1 MTRSKFIC
9 TIVIMKKITFL
20 FLILLLTACSKAAPT
35 ATATLNPTPTATPVT
50 PATLPPAT
58 PLPQATA
65 TLEATAIP
73 EATQAA
79 TLASTATQPAGEPTL
94 APTATFTPGPT
105 ATPQPTDTPIV
116 ISTATPLPG
125 LAAQGPYL
133 VYLSTQPEGG
143 QAVTL
148 LNPDGNG
155 RKVLP
160 LPENGYIPD
169 VRNAVSPDGA
179 WVTFY
184 LGTPGQLDSGLLDT
198 PSGTYTL
205 TLNLMRVSDG
215 STQQVAS
222 LLSPDYPAN
231 FKTAA
236 EQAIQA
242 SPDQY
247 KDFTPEQLA
256 NSMAQ
261 TFLGGIYTSGWS
273 SNSLYLAYTAET
285 DGPTSDL
292 YLYTLSSKNIR
303 RLGSE
308 LEQVQWLTWSS
319 DNLRI
324 LYGTVNEYRAGSPLD
339 NFRVVR
345 IDGGGAQNIGQMG
358 YRSGW
363 ATASVY
369 TVYTTNEA
377 GNFAGLANM
386 NILTRKS
393 TIIWAYSF
401 LDYAFDLKDGTM
413 VIIGYSGEGAS
424 QQTGIYLQAANWKFI
439 PLDASGIFPR
449 GSDDHRFVAASVDQG
464 VVGIAKDGTIT
475 TIRNQAASISIS
487 PNWKW
492 MVLFDAGQSG
502 TIAGIELYDEK
513 DQLIKQITPLNP
525 DRIVWRADSSG
536 LFFRS
541 GTELYYIAIPN
552 GEPVL
557 IDQNVAVGEDGDFNN
572 FIWVK

>member
-1 MTRSKFIC
+1 
-9 TIVIMKKITFL
+9 MKKITFL

-50 PATLPPAT
+50 PATLPPT
-58 PLPQATA
+58 TTLPQATA
-65 TLEATAIP
+65 TLAATATP
-73 EATQAA
+73 KDTQAP
-79 TLASTATQPAGEPTL
+79 TATQPAGEPTL
-94 APTATFTPGPT
+94 APSATFTPETT
-105 ATPQPTDTPIV
+105 ATPTPTDTPIV
-116 ISTATPLPG
+116 ITTATPLPG
-125 LAAQGPYL
+125 LAVQGPYL
-133 VYLSTQPEGG
+133 VYLSTLPDGG

-160 LPENGYIPD
+160 LPANGYIPD
-169 VRNAVSPDGA
+169 VRNAVSPDGG
-179 WVTFY
+179 WVTYY
-184 LGTPGQLDSGLLDT
+184 LGTPGQIDSGLLDA

-231 FKTAA
+231 FRTAA
-236 EQAIQA
+236 ERAIQA
-242 SPDQY
+242 SPDLY
-247 KDFTPEQLA
+247 KDFTQEQLT

-261 TFLGGIYTSGWS
+261 TFLGGLYTSGWS
-273 SNSLYLAYTAET
+273 NNSLYLAFTAET

-303 RLGSE
+303 RLSSE
-308 LEQVQWLTWSS
+308 LEQIQWLTWSS

-377 GNFAGLANM
+377 GRFAGLANL
-386 NILTRKS
+386 NILTRKA

-413 VIIGYSGEGAS
+413 AILGYSGEGAD
-424 QQTGIYLQAANWKFI
+424 QQTGVYLQAANYKFI
-439 PLDASGIFPR
+439 PLNASNIFPR
-449 GSDDHRFVAASVDQG
+449 GSDDHRFVASSVDQG
-464 VVGIAKDGTIT
+464 VVGIAQDGTIT
-475 TIRNQAASISIS
+475 TIRNQAATISIS

-492 MVLFDAGQSG
+492 MVLFDAGHNG
-502 TIAGIELYDEK
+502 TIAGIELYDNK
-513 DQLIKQITPLNP
+513 DQLVKQITPINP

-541 GTELYYIAIPN
+541 DTELYYIAIPD

-557 IDQNVAVGEDGDFNN
+557 IDQNVAVGETGDYNN

>member
-1 MTRSKFIC
+1 M
-9 TIVIMKKITFL
+9 
-20 FLILLLTACSKAAPT
+20 
-35 ATATLNPTPTATPVT
+35 
-50 PATLPPAT
+50 
-58 PLPQATA
+58 
-65 TLEATAIP
+65 
-73 EATQAA
+73 
-79 TLASTATQPAGEPTL
+79 
-94 APTATFTPGPT
+94 
-105 ATPQPTDTPIV
+105 
-116 ISTATPLPG
+116 
-125 LAAQGPYL
+125 
-133 VYLSTQPEGG
+133 YLSTLPDGG

-169 VRNAVSPDGA
+169 VRNAVSPDGE

-184 LGTPGQLDSGLLDT
+184 LGTPGQLDSGLLDAV
-198 PSGTYTL
+198 SGTYTL

-231 FKTAA
+231 FRTAA
-236 EQAIQA
+236 DQAIQA
-242 SPDQY
+242 APDQY
-247 KDFTPEQLA
+247 EDFTPEELA
-256 NSMAQ
+256 HSMAQ

-273 SNSLYLAYTAET
+273 SSSSYLAFTAET

-303 RLGSE
+303 RLSSE

-324 LYGTVNEYRAGSPLD
+324 LYGTVNEVPAGAPLD

-345 IDGGGAQNIGQMG
+345 IDGGGSQNIGQMG

-377 GNFAGLANM
+377 GRFAGLANL
-386 NILTRKS
+386 NILTRQS

-413 VIIGYSGEGAS
+413 AILGYSSEAAD
-424 QQTGIYLQAANWKFI
+424 QQIGVYLQATGYKFI
-439 PLDASGIFPR
+439 PLNATGIFPR
-449 GSDDHRFVAASVDQG
+449 GADDHRFVAASVDQG
-464 VVGIAKDGTIT
+464 VVGIANDGAIA

-492 MVLFDAGQSG
+492 MVLFDTGQSG
-502 TIAGIELYDEK
+502 AIAGIELYDEN
-513 DQLIKQITPLNP
+513 DQLVRQLTPINP
-525 DRIVWRADSSG
+525 NRIIWRTDSSG

-541 GTELYYIAIPN
+541 GTELYYISLPD
-552 GEPVL
+552 GEAVL
-557 IDQNVAVGEDGDFNN
+557 IDQNVAVGEDGDYNN
-572 FIWVK
+572 FIWVE

>member
-1 MTRSKFIC
+1 
-9 TIVIMKKITFL
+9 VIMKKITFL
-20 FLILLLTACSKAAPT
+20 FLVLLLSACSKAAPT

-50 PATLPPAT
+50 PATLPPT
-58 PLPQATA
+58 VTLPQATA
-65 TLEATAIP
+65 TLEATATP
-73 EATQAA
+73 KA
-79 TLASTATQPAGEPTL
+79 TLAPILVPTATQLAGEPTL
-94 APTATFTPGPT
+94 APSATFIPEPTTTP
-105 ATPQPTDTPIV
+105 APTDTPIV
-116 ISTATPLPG
+116 ITTATPLPG

-133 VYLSTQPEGG
+133 VYLSTKPEGG
-143 QAVTL
+143 QEITL

-184 LGTPGQLDSGLLDT
+184 LGTPGQIDSGLLDAS
-198 PSGTYTL
+198 SGTYTL

-222 LLSPDYPAN
+222 LLSLDYPAN
-231 FKTAA
+231 FLTAA

-242 SPDQY
+242 SPDLY

-261 TFLGGIYTSGWS
+261 TFLGGLYTSGWS
-273 SNSLYLAYTAET
+273 NNSLYLAFAAET

-292 YLYTLSSKNIR
+292 YLYTLSSKNLR
-303 RLGSE
+303 RLSSE
-308 LEQVQWLTWSS
+308 LEQIQWLTWSS

-377 GNFAGLANM
+377 GRFAGLANL
-386 NILTRKS
+386 NILTRRS

-401 LDYAFDLKDGTM
+401 LDYAFDLKNGTM
-413 VIIGYSGEGAS
+413 AILGYSGEGPD
-424 QQTGIYLQAANWKFI
+424 QQTGVYLQAANYKFI
-439 PLDASGIFPR
+439 PLNASNIFPR

-464 VVGIAKDGTIT
+464 VVGIAQDGTIT
-475 TIRNQAASISIS
+475 TIRNQAATISIS
-487 PNWKW
+487 PNWQW
-492 MVLFDAGQSG
+492 MVLFDAGHNG
-502 TIAGIELYDEK
+502 TIAGIELYDNK
-513 DQLIKQITPLNP
+513 DQLVKQITPINP

-541 GTELYYIAIPN
+541 GTELYYIAIPD
-552 GEPVL
+552 GAPVL
-557 IDQNVAVGEDGDFNN
+557 IDQNVAVGETGDFNN
-572 FIWVK
+572 FVWVK